1 MGSSYRKL
9 KTILESN
16 LLLEKRYLLR
26 EQAPSTGATTG
37 NTTTTTTAAPT
48 TTTTTTQKKLTD
60 KEINKLRGCAEF
72 NLPDNATKETI
83 GDYDIYTVDNKG
95 KEAKCKKPIESKV

>member
-48 TTTTTTQKKLTD
+48 TTTTTTVKKFTD
-60 KEINKLRGCAEF
+60 KDIDNMTKCSSYKGGTFKDASSAKTENFIIYYKD
-72 NLPDNATKETI
+72 NL
-83 GDYDIYTVDNKG
+83 
-95 KEAKCKKPIESKV
+95 KCKKPIESEE

>member
-1 MGSSYRKL
+1 MVSSYRKL

-37 NTTTTTTAAPT
+37 NTTN
-48 TTTTTTQKKLTD
+48 TTTQKKLTD
-60 KEINKLRGCAEF
+60 KEINELPDCSGF

-83 GDYDIYTVDNKG
+83 GDYDIYTADNKG
-95 KEAKCKKPIESKV
+95 KEAKCKKPIESKEYFS

>member
-16 LLLEKRYLLR
+16 LSLEKRYLLR

-48 TTTTTTQKKLTD
+48 TTTTTTVKKFTD
-60 KEINKLRGCAEF
+60 K
-72 NLPDNATKETI
+72 D
-83 GDYDIYTVDNKG
+83 VDNMPKCSSFKG
-95 KEAKCKKPIESKV
+95 AFTGASSAKTENFIIYYKDNLKCKKPIESEE

>member
-48 TTTTTTQKKLTD
+48 TTTTTTVKKFTD
-60 KEINKLRGCAEF
+60 KDIDNMPKCSSF
-72 NLPDNATKETI
+72 NGTFKDASSAKTENFIIYYKDNL
-83 GDYDIYTVDNKG
+83 
-95 KEAKCKKPIESKV
+95 KCKKPIESEE